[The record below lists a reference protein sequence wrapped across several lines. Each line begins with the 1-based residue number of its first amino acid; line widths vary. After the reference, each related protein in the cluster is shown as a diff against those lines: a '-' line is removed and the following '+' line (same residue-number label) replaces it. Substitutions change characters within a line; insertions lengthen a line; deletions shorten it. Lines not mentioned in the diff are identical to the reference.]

1 MSNSPV
7 RDHYLTYLSR
17 TTLPVGHLEV
27 WKWFRDRIPWYDTS
41 AKHPSWVQA
50 KRKDPR
56 RPVAMAGFGAGVRAD
71 DSRPSITSL
80 RVIGDR
86 CDMSVSAGEAE
97 PDAMRVAETLFG
109 THTRQ
114 TSIVVPDGSAWVF
127 DAILRQYAR
136 TWVRAGWTIQP
147 LVAGHQVKAVI
158 VRNGR
163 YRWTLSDFDGMTGT
177 SPETALTEARAD
189 GLCPRQP
196 QDDLRLLLAWVVRLQ
211 TVVHAELG
219 TYLRPT
225 VGGTAVRAVAYDLP
239 DGQFVPRVQPLL
251 VAMCRVARGFR
262 GGYIY
267 GERYRGPAF
276 KVDVRRMYAWALS
289 QPLGFRW
296 ALGPCVTDGSE
307 ADGIFLCTVSGTPQ
321 HPVQLATWR
330 DEANGFTAELWPG
343 GSAICVLPTSEFA
356 GLRALG
362 VTVEASFGFVA
373 TRSLTFKPFVSR
385 LQEVITRHGSESPA
399 GRYAKLAGNTLY
411 GRLAVNP
418 HREGVVFSEER
429 PEGVVFPLVTVDGER
444 LDNLW
449 HVEGVHHAPSQ
460 QVSMAA
466 QVTGFARTKLYECMA
481 QLIGEGHTIVHA
493 HTDGLV
499 VTGTPPAW
507 LTGDTDQIGAW
518 RLISTDDDAIVARS
532 GGYAIGGEAK
542 WSGAPSQGRR
552 TIEVAWSRGDWLV
565 AGRRARPDRA

>member
-1 MSNSPV
+1 MSANGV

-17 TTLPVGHLEV
+17 TILPAGHLEV
-27 WKWFRDRIPWYDTS
+27 WRWFRDRIPWYDPV
-41 AKHPSWVQA
+41 AKHPSWRRG

-56 RPVAMAGFGAGVRAD
+56 RPVAMAGFGAGVRTD
-71 DSRPSITSL
+71 DTKPSIATL
-80 RVIGDR
+80 RVIGDAW
-86 CDMSVSAGEAE
+86 DTSVASGDVPPDPMALAEA
-97 PDAMRVAETLFG
+97 LFG

-127 DAILRQYAR
+127 DAVLRDCAR

-147 LVAGHQVKAVI
+147 LVSGHAVKALI
-158 VRNGR
+158 VRQGR
-163 YRWTLSDFDGMTGT
+163 YRWTLSDFDAMTGT
-177 SPETALTEARAD
+177 SPETALAEARAS
-189 GLCPRQP
+189 GMCPGHP
-196 QDDLRLLLAWVVRLQ
+196 DDDLRTLRDWVLRLQ
-211 TVVHAELG
+211 TVVHAEFG

-225 VGGTAVRAVAYDLP
+225 VGGTAVRAAAYDLP
-239 DGQFVPRVQPLL
+239 DGAVIPRVQPLL
-251 VAMCRVARGFR
+251 VAMCRVGRGFR

-296 ALGPCVTDGSE
+296 ALGPCVQDGVE
-307 ADGIFLCTVSGTPQ
+307 RDGVFLCTVSGTPR
-321 HPVQLATWR
+321 HPVQLGTWR
-330 DEANGFTAELWPG
+330 GEATGFVAELWAG
-343 GSAICVLPTSEFA
+343 ETAICVLPSSEFA

-362 VTVEASFGFVA
+362 VTVEPSFGFVA
-373 TRSLTFKPFVSR
+373 TQCLDFAPFVSR
-385 LQEVITRHGSESPA
+385 LQTVITRHGSDSPA

-418 HREGVVFSEER
+418 HRDGVVFSEDR
-429 PEGVVFPLVTVDGER
+429 PEGQVFPLVTLEGER
-444 LDNLW
+444 LADLW
-449 HVEGVHHAPSQ
+449 HVETVHHAPSQ

-466 QVTGFARTKLYECMA
+466 QVTGYARTRMYETMA
-481 QLIGEGHTIVHA
+481 RLIGEGHTIVHA

-499 VTGTPPAW
+499 VTGSPPTW
-507 LTGDTDQIGAW
+507 LDGETDQIGAW
-518 RLISTDDDAIVARS
+518 RLISVDTDAIVARS

-565 AGRRARPDRA
+565 AGRRARPDRT